1 MIFSNDKKLIKKNDN
16 NCKNKFINKSIPN
29 YFIFNDLGFSIYN
42 YKNENSFEK
51 TDSNNSDDNLIQF
64 NSESNIDYKL
74 HNNQNEKKS
83 NKAFFFLLFLI
94 ILVVIIILVMKL
106 INVI

>member
-42 YKNENSFEK
+42 YKNENCFEK

-64 NSESNIDYKL
+64 NSESNMDYKL
-74 HNNQNEKKS
+74 HYNQNEK
-83 NKAFFFLLFLI
+83 NQIQLFFYHFFNNIGRYYNYYNETL
-94 ILVVIIILVMKL
+94 
-106 INVI
+106 